1 MKPQTERLRQEYDD
15 VIRRAKA
22 LVGRLDD
29 RALVRR
35 PGDAAWSAAECVDH
49 LSATAE
55 MYVRRMRRVIDASG
69 ARSDSPN
76 EKHSLTGR
84 MFLYIMEPPVRRMRV
99 KIPSEK
105 LAPRAL
111 PSRDELLRR
120 FDEMHAQLIG
130 LLVESDALDR
140 TRIRVPSPASKRVTL
155 SLLDAFALLASHAR
169 RHLWQAERAAD
180 ARNAAP

>member
-1 MKPQTERLRQEYDD
+1 MKPQTERLRKEYED
-15 VIRRAKA
+15 VIGRAKA
-22 LVGRLDD
+22 LVARLDD
-29 RALVRR
+29 GELVCR
-35 PGDAAWSAAECVDH
+35 PGDASWSAAECVDH
-49 LSATAE
+49 LSATAD
-55 MYVRRMRRVIDASG
+55 MYVRRMRRVIDGAA

-99 KIPSEK
+99 KIPTEK

-111 PSRDELLRR
+111 PSRDELLHR
-120 FDEMHAQLIG
+120 FDETHAQLVS
-130 LLVESDALDR
+130 LLAESDPLDR
-140 TRIRVPSPASKRVTL
+140 TRIRVPSPASKRITL

-180 ARNAAP
+180 ARTVAH